1 MTYMLDTNIC
11 IYIIKQKTLKVLD
24 ALKKL
29 DVGDVC
35 VSVVTLAELAYG
47 VAKSQQ
53 RERNTI
59 ALTSFLAPLEILPL
73 SDKAAVKSGE
83 IRAELEKNGLIIGSY
98 DLLIAAHAL
107 SESLILVT
115 NNIREFK
122 RVPGLALQNWSDSNQ
137 AKP

>member
-1 MTYMLDTNIC
+1 MIYMLDTNMC
-11 IYIIKQKTLKVLD
+11 IYIIKQKPRKVLETLKKQD
-24 ALKKL
+24 AR
-29 DVGDVC
+29 DVC

-53 RERNTI
+53 KEKNSI

-83 IRAELEKNGLIIGSY
+83 IRATLEIKGQIIGSC

-107 SESLILVT
+107 SENLILVS
-115 NNIREFK
+115 NNTGEFG
-122 RVPGLALQNWSDSNQ
+122 RIPGLVLQNWSS
-137 AKP
+137 